1 METVVIA
8 LLILSILPRETVA
21 TDTVDVCEV
30 NHTFNENAE
39 PVFSQIIFYEL
50 KDSTEQVR
58 AWRMV
63 RSPSL
68 MPTRDW
74 ANGGYVVTWVDG
86 EIPRTVRIRSVRETF
101 SQYDRELS
109 ERESLSP
116 EHRRELRK
124 R

>member
-1 METVVIA
+1 MIA
-8 LLILSILPRETVA
+8 ILLLSILPRETIARDSVPVA
-21 TDTVDVCEV
+21 EV
-30 NHTFNENAE
+30 NHTFNEHAD

-50 KDSTEQVR
+50 KHDAEQVR

-86 EIPRTVRIRSVRETF
+86 EIPRTVRIRSVRETY

-109 ERESLSP
+109 ERESLKP
-116 EHRRELRK
+116 ELRRELRRK
-124 R
+124 